1 MSDCVLEDLVP
12 HAVINKVTLESL
24 STAGED
30 YQLTCDISIQDTVN
44 TRGEIAK
51 YFFSDNFKKYFKIFT
66 LLSRDNI
73 VPQIIELIEQ
83 SNMED
88 YRKAYAINAIFAS
101 PYPILTVTTD
111 LVPSSEIVDSIIA
124 LLQQLTTDSYST
136 SFYSFASDM
145 AVEYGYGANS
155 FDADG
160 NFAYDLKVPIDDR
173 MKFKNSID
181 VSNCN
186 LYVIPSYYW
195 VSAFLDKGVP
205 FQMTPEM
212 QKFGY
217 KECKTLTILQ
227 DNQIVDTRVED
238 FRIVDRAAEFIVP
251 DAALGYELE
260 VSRIALLSERNSQY
274 MLSDIVSELYSS
286 YVPVPDGIGT
296 RNVFYLNLHRIL
308 LRNSKYSFLYTNMLQ
323 NLQSYSFNLKELAP
337 IASARIEKRR
347 VDLDSQLKFI
357 NNVNSRDIDSPAL
370 FNFFFTDAISES
382 VGKYRY
388 TLELSLIDPMEQ
400 ILETLATAIIL
411 DKKSILKSL
420 KACAEHTNNSN
431 GYDNVRNE
439 LSKQSKSFNTLLL
452 NTADTRRSFASFKEI
467 FSIFTGLVYD
477 EVFELCPALT
487 NLSVLAKSRDSIEHL
502 ITFIE
507 DFMFEVSK
515 YFPVLNMTD
524 ESDSTI
530 KPSSYINVRYEFNKD
545 IDYSVQDRGMY
556 DIVEDSISGYDISR
570 SDFAA
575 RMIQESSK
583 YRNSPTSNPSNL
595 GYATPNK
602 FSGTS
607 FLDLESSTEL
617 FFTFFSS
624 IMGAGIDPNIDIDL
638 ALADPDNYQVSIDVL
653 RKDHTMFESFAANLG
668 MSVFS
673 NNLPE
678 IRSKVGSGQLI
689 TTTRGIESGKN
700 SKSSNSEV
708 FLDKGAAQEAID
720 SRNYKTSLSE
730 MRSKK
735 EELINRFLVS
745 SDGYAMLDR
754 EEYTQGTKQTKRFKA
769 ANYASAGNVT
779 NLPKFIGMHPSFF
792 SGSASKDIFTALF
805 HRLVLNNIF
814 NIFYLSGFDSNMNAI
829 WIPMRDLSQVPLGTL
844 CRLEKF
850 RSDKLGIKD
859 SLAVDR
865 EIMSKYFYL

>member
-238 FRIVDRAAEFIVP
+238 FRIVDRIPEFIVP

-260 VSRIALLSERNSQY
+260 VAKIASLSERSNQY

-286 YVPVPDGIGT
+286 YIPISDGIGT

-308 LRNSKYSFLYTNMLQ
+308 LRNSKYSFLYTNILQ
-323 NLQSYSFNLKELAP
+323 NIQSYSFNLKELSP

-347 VDLDSQLKFI
+347 VDLDSQFKFI
-357 NNVNSRDIDSPAL
+357 NNVNSRDIDSPGML
-370 FNFFFTDAISES
+370 NFFFTDMSSES
-382 VGKYRY
+382 IGKYRY
-388 TLELSLIDPMEQ
+388 TLELSLVDPMEQ
-400 ILETLATAIIL
+400 ILETLATDIIL
-411 DKKSILKSL
+411 DKESILKSL

-431 GYDNVRNE
+431 GYDNIRNE

-452 NTADTRRSFASFKEI
+452 STANTRRSFKSFKKL
-467 FSIFTGLVYD
+467 FSIFTGQDYD
-477 EVFELCPALT
+477 TECPTLS

-502 ITFIE
+502 ITSIE

-524 ESDSTI
+524 ESASTV
-530 KPSSYINVRYEFNKD
+530 KPSSYINIRYEFNKD

-595 GYATPNK
+595 GYATPNR
-602 FSGTS
+602 FSDTS
-607 FLDLESSTEL
+607 FADLESSTEL

-624 IMGAGIDPNIDIDL
+624 IMGTANDPNIDIDL
-638 ALADPDNYQVSIDVL
+638 ALSDPDNYQVSVDAL
-653 RKDHTMFESFAANLG
+653 KKDHAMFESFASNLG
-668 MSVFS
+668 MSVTS
-673 NNLPE
+673 NSVPE
-678 IRSKVGSGQLI
+678 MRSKVESGLK
-689 TTTRGIESGKN
+689 TTTRGIESGTN

-708 FLDKGAAQEAID
+708 FLDIGAARETID
-720 SRNYKTSLSE
+720 TKNYKTSLSE
-730 MRSKK
+730 IRSKK

-745 SDGYAMLDR
+745 SDGYGILDR

-769 ANYASAGNVT
+769 SNYASAGNIV
-779 NLPKFIGMHPSFF
+779 NVPKFIGMHPSFF
-792 SGSASKDIFTALF
+792 SRSASKDIFTALF
-805 HRLVLNNIF
+805 HRLVLNNVF

-829 WIPMRDLSQVPLGTL
+829 WLPMRDLSQVPLGTL

-850 RSDKLGIKD
+850 RSDRLGIKD